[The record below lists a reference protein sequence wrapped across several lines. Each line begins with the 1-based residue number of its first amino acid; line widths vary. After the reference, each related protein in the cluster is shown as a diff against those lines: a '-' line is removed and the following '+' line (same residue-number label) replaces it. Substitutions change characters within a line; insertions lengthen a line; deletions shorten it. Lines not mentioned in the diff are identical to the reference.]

1 MSIIIKK
8 KKKNNNNNIGMVNI
22 IGCLIALIVGLL
34 IGNIEYI
41 DTKKTKVLTII
52 GWIITLYLTKLN

>member
-1 MSIIIKK
+1 
-8 KKKNNNNNIGMVNI
+8 MVNI